1 MELLR
6 RALLVGCILPGLWL
20 LRLTPL
26 DPLLSVVAV
35 DFAALQK
42 QEAASI
48 PDAVKTEAQRR
59 RALIALPVYVEELL
73 QYNVFSATGPEWDRL
88 LRGIDDLGTSGNL
101 FFRPDEDPIRQ
112 VLDKLAA
119 GGGTTYISMSRP
131 GGDRHYRVDRRTWT
145 REDFQPGSG
154 FTGKPA
160 PPVSLL
166 YPFRMLGA
174 GLLLAGVGLFA
185 LLPGSRRSE
194 SLLGLS
200 FFEAS
205 VFASAIL
212 LFFVPL
218 VIVGG
223 SAQALTRGPLLTFP
237 CWILAAVGVHLFAGP
252 GRNAP
257 DPLVA
262 ASAGRLPVTAL
273 FVREGLAFLAMAL
286 GPLAFLILASMILWN
301 R

>member
-1 MELLR
+1 
-6 RALLVGCILPGLWL
+6 
-20 LRLTPL
+20 
-26 DPLLSVVAV
+26 V

-88 LRGIDDLGTSGNL
+88 LRGIDDLGTSGSV